1 MKAGAIALPTT
12 EKSTNVRTFRTLDAR
27 QMWFHL
33 PGLLA
38 PGLTASLATTLFLT
52 PPEPRPLSPKA
63 RALFATADDQF
74 SVKLETQ
81 LGKPETSRV
90 NVWLWG
96 RGPAVYLL
104 HGWGGRGA
112 QWILFVEPLVRPGV
126 TAARLPPPRHSES
139 AAPPPPVLP
148 FPSPL

>member
-27 QMWFHL
+27 QMSFHL
-33 PGLLA
+33 LGLLA
-38 PGLTASLATTLFLT
+38 PRMTASLATTLFLT

-63 RALFATADDQF
+63 RALFGTADDRF
-74 SVKLETQ
+74 TVKLDTQ

-90 NVWLWG
+90 SVWLWG

-104 HGWGGRGA
+104 HGWGGPAAPGNSV
-112 QWILFVEPLVRPGV
+112 VEP
-126 TAARLPPPRHSES
+126 
-139 AAPPPPVLP
+139 
-148 FPSPL
+148 

>member
-12 EKSTNVRTFRTLDAR
+12 EKSTNVRTFRTFRTLDAR
-27 QMWFHL
+27 QMSFHL
-33 PGLLA
+33 LGLLA
-38 PGLTASLATTLFLT
+38 PRLTASLATTLFLT

-74 SVKLETQ
+74 NVKLETQ

-90 NVWLWG
+90 CVWLWG

-104 HGWGGRGA
+104 HGSGGPCAAGVS
-112 QWILFVEPLVRPGV
+112 LGGPPLPPRLAAVRP
-126 TAARLPPPRHSES
+126 A
-139 AAPPPPVLP
+139 
-148 FPSPL
+148 SPQ